1 MSAFKRNLV
10 PLLCIAFVAAAASTG
25 MFYGLLG
32 SRLRE
37 ASSSVRRQSLVVA
50 SRNLERGT
58 VVKAEDLKVSTWSG
72 AQPFTGGYTLIS
84 QVMGKTV
91 YDAVLENEP
100 ITQTRLAAPDSSEG
114 LAIATGMRAVS
125 VRASDSSGVLH
136 LLRPGYKVDV
146 QVVGPLHGGEWMLR
160 TTLQNLEVLAIDL
173 PDPSGGRPGAPVVTL
188 LATPSAADQ
197 LGLADSAAHVRLL
210 LRNPLDPSGGAR
222 PLLSMAGVFAAT
234 PDWSGYDRPLHGLA
248 TKNARPAD
256 MGKRAAARAERIQ
269 LLVQVAAAA
278 PEVLDELGAKWHWP
292 ARSAALQAVSVPPG
306 REAGEIFRE
315 LERSRRIEVVWSAR
329 LRTAS
334 NRSVSMDAGA
344 SWPFAKSGPVN
355 HRPAATGGACGLHLR
370 FRPRLD
376 GTGTLRIRVQPRITV
391 SRSAGLASRKMDT
404 EVEVVD
410 GQSFLVSGLTAAADW
425 PVLAQSFPGQPAE
438 GGNRELLVWVTLQ
451 VIEPV
456 HTVAAAGR

>member
-25 MFYGLLG
+25 IFYGLLG
-32 SRLRE
+32 SRLRD
-37 ASSSVRRQSLVVA
+37 ASSTVPRQSLVVA

-58 VVKAEDLKVSTWSG
+58 IVKADDLKVSTWSG
-72 AQPFTGGYTLIS
+72 AEPFTGGYTLIS
-84 QVMGKTV
+84 QVIGKTV
-91 YDAVLENEP
+91 YGAVLENEP

-146 QVVGPLHGGEWMLR
+146 QVVGPLHGTELMLR

-197 LGLADSAAHVRLL
+197 LGLADSAARVRLL

-234 PDWSGYDRPLHGLA
+234 PDGPANDR
-248 TKNARPAD
+248 
-256 MGKRAAARAERIQ
+256 MGTLAAASAERIQ
-269 LLVQVAAAA
+269 LLVQVAAAS
-278 PEVLDELGAKWHWP
+278 PEVLDELAAKWHWP
-292 ARSAALQAVSVPPG
+292 ARSAALQAISLPPG
-306 REAGEIFRE
+306 PEAGEIFRG
-315 LERSRRIEVVWSAR
+315 LEKSRRIEVVWSAR

-344 SWPFAKSGPVN
+344 SWPVGKRGPLN
-355 HRPAATGGACGLHLR
+355 HRAAGKDGACGLHLR

-376 GTGTLRIRVQPRITV
+376 ETGTLRIRVQPKITV
-391 SRSAGLASRKMDT
+391 SRSAGVASRKMDT
-404 EVEVVD
+404 EIEVVD
-410 GQSFLVSGLTAAADW
+410 GQSFLVSGLTTAADW
-425 PVLAQSFPGQPAE
+425 PVLARFLSGRPRE
-438 GGNRELLVWVTLQ
+438 SGNRELLVWVTPQ

-456 HTVAAAGR
+456 HTMAAAGR